1 MDDNVVNITGLILGL
16 ILLGWGAYALV
27 TTSTE
32 NRGACAPV
40 CVIAG
45 VQYKPMPHG
54 SECWCDM
61 KKGRR
66 ALTD

>member
-1 MDDNVVNITGLILGL
+1 MDDNVISIIGLVLGL
-16 ILLGWGAYALV
+16 ILLGWGGYALV
-27 TTSTE
+27 TTSNGNATE
-32 NRGACAPV
+32 CAPV
-40 CVIAG
+40 CVSEG

-54 SECWCDM
+54 GECWCDM

>member
-1 MDDNVVNITGLILGL
+1 MDDNVVSITGLILGL
-16 ILLGWGAYALV
+16 ILLGWGGYTLV
-27 TTSTE
+27 TTSNE
-32 NRGACAPV
+32 SASECAPV
-40 CVIAG
+40 CVIEG